1 MEILGLFMQ
10 RNKLLP
16 DWYLRLDP
24 LTGVSQVKPLRV
36 GSEQMQSTG
45 LSCCSNL
52 LGYKYIW
59 LFKGRKVPSNFL
71 GLHLHI

>member
-1 MEILGLFMQ
+1 MQ

-16 DWYLRLDP
+16 NRYLRLDP
-24 LTGVSQVKPLRV
+24 FTGVRQVKPLCV
-36 GSEQMQSTG
+36 GSEQMQSAG

-52 LGYKYIW
+52 LGYKCIW
-59 LFKGRKVPSNFL
+59 LFKGREVPSNFL